1 MMPLPIIL
9 LVSNTLFTLGFYT
22 VLSRKNAVSILM
34 GIELILNSANINF
47 VSFYKYALLDINAV
61 IAVIINIMLA
71 ACEVVVALAIVLA
84 IYKNFKS
91 VDVDTIDTLKH

>member
-1 MMPLPIIL
+1 MPLPLFL
-9 LVSNTLFTLGFYT
+9 LVSNTLFALGFFT

-34 GIELILNSANINF
+34 GIELILNSANLNF
-47 VSFYKYALLDINAV
+47 VSFYKFGLLDINAV

-71 ACEVVVALAIVLA
+71 ACEVVIALAIILA
-84 IYKNFKS
+84 IYKNFKT